1 MRRKFDFEINTESV
15 KGSIIDF
22 SRQKNICE
30 HLTLTRS
37 NLFYHF

>member
-1 MRRKFDFEINTESV
+1 MRRKFDFEINTERV
-15 KGSIIDF
+15 KGSTTFRDT
-22 SRQKNICE
+22 KNISE